1 MSWEDIIKRRKISDN
16 ERNIDP
22 KSFREYGMSP
32 SYEEPTSARDDYSTR
47 SPELQ
52 KGAHTYQQGIE
63 KIGRLFMKGK
73 IDSKRYEQLRDE
85 LREIFG
91 MDD

>member
-52 KGAHTYQQGIE
+52 TGAHTYQQGIE